1 MENESENEV
10 KMKMKMKWDGMKWKS
25 NELKWKGMTWN
36 GMKLNENGNQVSISI
51 SIESLVFNTILKSHL
66 REINK
71 ICGKSFRES
80 FRE

>member
-1 MENESENEV
+1 MEKESETEI
-10 KMKMKMKWDGMKWKS
+10 KMEMKMKWNNMKWKS
-25 NELKWKGMTWN
+25 NELKWNGMTWN
-36 GMKLNENGNQVSISI
+36 EMKRNENGNQVPISI

-71 ICGKSFRES
+71 ICVKSFRES